1 MVFVGDKF
9 KITSR
14 PKNAAG
20 QLLDKVA
27 RWTVAAPTIAKQVD
41 SLKAITTFKALKA
54 GATTVKATIDAK
66 SSSAKLVV
74 RSVTGAK
81 VVLTPAQVTVAS
93 GATTQFTVTG
103 LTTTGEK
110 PAVNVTWKVTG
121 GTVTT
126 AGLFKAGTVAGTY
139 RVIATSL
146 FGAADTSAITVTAT
160 PSPIAKVV
168 LTPASATLASG
179 ATVQFAA
186 YGRTQAGDSVAATV
200 SYTATGGTIATTGI
214 YTAGTTP
221 GTYRVIATAATHSDT
236 SDVVISAPPPATAG
250 LTLMPD
256 IAASRPGASTQFTTQ
271 VVNAS
276 GQTTTS
282 PVQYSA
288 TCGGITTDGI
298 YSAPSGASGSCL
310 VIAAAGDK
318 SDTTEVKLLSDS
330 RNRGT
335 PFGIFGLWSTA
346 LKVPDPGLALFN
358 ASHDNI
364 DPGNLLNQ
372 IAAARA
378 KGVHLLLA
386 MTGGSHERFKTNG
399 VFDLAKWQAAMDAFN
414 TPAIKSAVAD
424 AVADGVIIGNSV
436 MDEPFQADQGT
447 TYREKSW
454 GPVGTMTKARVDG
467 LCAYNRRIFP
477 TMPQGVFHDAT
488 APSSPTARITSA
500 ISSSPST
507 RFGRGRSLPGGTRRS
522 PWASEIKIAIVFSL
536 NILDGGPAG

>member
-1 MVFVGDKF
+1 MNRPADGRPALSSGSTRASLGPSLPGSRRSIWSGISVASPRRLLPACLLLACQTEPTTPSSTSDSPSSTSGPASGPAFLITDNVVASLTLSPDSQMVFVGDKF

-335 PFGIFGLWSTA
+335 PFGIFGLWATST
-346 LKVPDPGLALFN
+346 KVPDPGLALFN
-358 ASHDNI
+358 ASHDNVG
-364 DPGNLLNQ
+364 PGGLLNQ
-372 IAAARA
+372 ISAARA
-378 KGVHLLLA
+378 KG
-386 MTGGSHERFKTNG
+386 
-399 VFDLAKWQAAMDAFN
+399 
-414 TPAIKSAVAD
+414 
-424 AVADGVIIGNSV
+424 
-436 MDEPFQADQGT
+436 
-447 TYREKSW
+447 
-454 GPVGTMTKARVDG
+454 
-467 LCAYNRRIFP
+467 
-477 TMPQGVFHDAT
+477 
-488 APSSPTARITSA
+488 
-500 ISSSPST
+500 
-507 RFGRGRSLPGGTRRS
+507 
-522 PWASEIKIAIVFSL
+522 
-536 NILDGGPAG
+536 